1 MGVDPKRKMIR
12 DYWPRYKK
20 LALGFTIAMQ
30 VLLTVIIGASLLFAD
45 VDVTA
50 AKFWVSMIAILAASL
65 GINIIVMNQLLL
77 PLRDLW
83 AALTHASGE
92 PTDVIPPNPNAK
104 HYEQNGFKPLLQYIY
119 ENHSSRAA
127 SPTDETAKAVGD
139 ITRAFD
145 QTSAGIVVMDD
156 TGKILFYNK
165 KAPVSITQEG
175 EKHLNLIFEDND
187 TFDAWLESQKDSVHG
202 EKSWLRVADKLVG
215 EEGRRI
221 FDISVSYE
229 KGSGS
234 DVVMVLHD
242 RTALYQPEDDSLD
255 FISFAAHELRGPIT
269 VIRGYLDVLDIE
281 IGETLDQEQRELIK
295 RLVVSANRLSGYIN
309 NILNASKYDRR
320 HLKIRLVEDSL
331 HSIYETINDDMQ
343 LRAQSQNR
351 LLSVAIPDNLPTIA
365 ADRSSLS
372 EVIAN
377 LIDNGLKYSNEGGSV
392 SVTATLD
399 GNMVKV
405 NVEDH
410 GIGMP
415 SNVVSNLFHKFYR
428 SHRSR
433 ETVSG
438 TGIGLYICKAIVESH
453 GGTIGVKSQDGVGS
467 VFTFSVP
474 TYASVKDKLL
484 ANGNT
489 NDGLISQ
496 GTGWIKNHNMYN
508 G

>member
-1 MGVDPKRKMIR
+1 M
-12 DYWPRYKK
+12 
-20 LALGFTIAMQ
+20 AMQ
-30 VLLTVIIGASLLFAD
+30 VLLTLVIGTSLLFAG
-45 VDVTA
+45 VDVSSP
-50 AKFWVSMIAILAASL
+50 KFWVSMMAILVASL
-65 GINIIVMNQLLL
+65 GVNIILVNQLLL
-77 PLRDLW
+77 PLKDL
-83 AALTHASGE
+83 ADALTHASRE
-92 PTDVIPPNPNAK
+92 PTDLTPPNPNAK
-104 HYEQNGFKPLLQYIY
+104 RHEQIGFKPLLQYIY
-119 ENHSSRAA
+119 ESHSQTSSPATDASGAA
-127 SPTDETAKAVGD
+127 DSIK
-139 ITRAFD
+139 RAFD
-145 QTSAGIVVMDD
+145 QTSAGIVIMNSD
-156 TGKILFYNK
+156 GKILFSNK
-165 KAPVSITQEG
+165 NAPVTVTKEG
-175 EKHLNLIFEDND
+175 EKRLNLIFEDND
-187 TFDAWLESQKDSVHG
+187 TFDAWLQEQKDSVHA
-202 EKSWLRVADKLVG
+202 EKSWLRIANKIVG
-215 EEGRRI
+215 EEDRHI
-221 FDISVSYE
+221 YDISVSYE

-234 DVVMVLHD
+234 DVVMILHD
-242 RTALYQPEDDSLD
+242 RTGLYQPEDDSLD

-331 HSIYETINDDMQ
+331 YSIYETINDDMQ

-392 SVTATLD
+392 SVTASLD

-453 GGTIGVKSQDGVGS
+453 GGTIGVKSQEGVGS

-484 ANGNT
+484 ANGST